1 MSHYRFGYFSFY
13 RILLSAISYP
23 NTRVGFYVENFSPL
37 LLCVTNQLNLSLNFI
52 QRSWIKEEHQICNPQ
67 FLQAVIPNVK
77 ERILFSLLAVR

>member
-52 QRSWIKEEHQICNPQ
+52 QSSWIKEEHQTCNPK

-77 ERILFSLLAVR
+77 ERILFSLLAFR